1 MMGPSE
7 ADAEELLRRRRFLV
21 LHCLL
26 ASFGAVL
33 AMLMV
38 VLDGYWAGYS
48 VAVFGGGAVAFFTI
62 RLLAPLEILL
72 ALSASHFCWFALEYA
87 SEWHGPPEVHPTWKP
102 SHLVPEASRLGVVWD
117 RKLDSTP

>member
-33 AMLMV
+33 GMLMV

-48 VAVFGGGAVAFFTI
+48 VAVFGGVAVAFFTI
-62 RLLAPLEILL
+62 RVLAPLEILL
-72 ALSASHFCWFALEYA
+72 ALPASHFCWFAPEYA

-102 SHLVPEASRLGVVWD
+102 SHLVPEASRLGVVWV
-117 RKLDSTP
+117 RELDSTP